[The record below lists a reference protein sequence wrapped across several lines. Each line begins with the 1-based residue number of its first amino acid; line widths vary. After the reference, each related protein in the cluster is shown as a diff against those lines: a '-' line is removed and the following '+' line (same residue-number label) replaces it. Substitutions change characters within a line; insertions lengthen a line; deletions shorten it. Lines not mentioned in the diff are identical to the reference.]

1 MEIGVTQTIQKRLKN
16 QDIHQPYDQ
25 TTELAFC
32 WDTHLVKLGRRNVL
46 LVANVSNRFMIAMMD
61 IEPRNWKYYTLYI
74 GKVISNA
81 MKQIGYQEKEINKY
95 FELAGN
101 SQITKSH
108 GRKTLGAI
116 NYITQIM
123 NCYEWDI
130 ERYQKYSYELNDC
143 VNNNL
148 CIPKGFHEYGMPIE
162 MFHMDME
169 RLGIK
174 KANRFHN
181 VISFENRKHT
191 DQENKEEN
199 VEIKSLKESKKVLIL
214 SASPRRKGNS
224 QILCDKF
231 AEGAKSAGHQVK
243 MIRLS
248 DKKINFCKACDAC
261 MKNEGLCIQ
270 RDDMGDILK
279 AYQQADILVLAT
291 PVYFYGISAQMK
303 TFIDRTY
310 PIWQNLGH
318 KNVYYI
324 ISAGLG
330 EDTINRSL
338 GDLDGF
344 VEHLDDSK
352 VKGRIYATNVMDAG
366 LVKEQEDLLERAYEM
381 GKSIFNVSANL

>member
-1 MEIGVTQTIQKRLKN
+1 MEIGVTQTIQKHLKN
-16 QDIHQPYDQ
+16 QEINQPYDQ

-46 LVANVSNRFMIAMMD
+46 LIANVSNRFMIAMMD

-74 GKVISNA
+74 ERVIYDA
-81 MKQIGYQEKEINKY
+81 MEKLGYQENEIKKY
-95 FELAGN
+95 FEMAGN
-101 SQITKSH
+101 IQITKSH
-108 GRKTLGAI
+108 GRKTLGGI

-143 VNNNL
+143 INQNL
-148 CIPKGFHEYGMPIE
+148 CTPEGFQEMGMPIE

-174 KANRFHN
+174 KAKRIHN
-181 VISFENRKHT
+181 VISFEDRKRNH
-191 DQENKEEN
+191 QETK
-199 VEIKSLKESKKVLIL
+199 VESSKIKLLKEAKKVLIL
-214 SASPRRKGNS
+214 SATPRRKGNS

-231 AEGAKSAGHQVK
+231 KEGAQSEGHQVK

-248 DKKINFCKACDAC
+248 DKNINFCKACDVC
-261 MKNEGLCIQ
+261 MKNGGMCVQ
-270 RDDMGDILK
+270 RDDMRDILK

-310 PIWQNLGH
+310 PIWKNLGH
-318 KNVYYI
+318 KDVYYI

-330 EDTINRSL
+330 EDIVNRSL

-344 VEHLDDSK
+344 VEHLDDAK
-352 VKGRIYATNVMDAG
+352 IKGKIYATNVMDAE
-366 LVKEQEDLLERAYEM
+366 LVKEQENLLKQAYQM
-381 GKSIFNVSANL
+381 GKSV